1 MQTDGVL
8 VTGARAPV
16 AVHWAWA
23 LRASGYRVHLGDVQ
37 RYPLGHARGLSEG
50 YLRFAA
56 PRHDFAGFR
65 RDILGLCT
73 RHRITTIVPTC
84 EEVFWLAAMM
94 DDLTSAGITLFAPP
108 KDILH
113 RVHDKAAFVTL
124 CQDFW
129 PHLPQTRRL
138 ASMGEARAEAA
149 AAGGL
154 VFKPVYSRFA
164 TRTLIRPSAAAVA
177 TIQPTPAD
185 PWVAQEFL
193 PGREVC
199 AYAIATQGQVRA
211 LAVYHPRHRAGLG
224 AGIYFD
230 PVDPEPALAFVR
242 AFCAATQWTGQVSF
256 DLIEGAGGLYPI
268 ECNPR
273 ATSGLH
279 LIRDAGGLTD
289 AAFGAAEPLLIRSD
303 VGAQCVKLAMWL
315 YAGWPHRRRMPAFR
329 ADLARATEAL
339 RWADGRRIGLAGQ
352 LRAVI
357 EIAGL
362 ALRRG
367 QSLQQAATADV
378 EWNGPDQH

>member
-37 RYPLGHARGLSEG
+37 RYPLGNARGLSEG

-56 PRHDFAGFR
+56 PGHDFAGFR
-65 RDILGLCT
+65 RDVLALCA
-73 RHRITTIVPTC
+73 RYRITTIVPTC
-84 EEVFWLAAMM
+84 EEVFWLAAMI
-94 DDLTSAGITLFAPP
+94 DDLAQAGIALFAPP
-108 KDILH
+108 TAIL
-113 RVHDKAAFVTL
+113 RAVHDKAAFITL
-124 CQDFW
+124 CHDFW
-129 PHLPQTRRL
+129 PHLPRTRQL
-138 ASMGEARAEAA
+138 ITADDLRAELPE
-149 AAGGL
+149 AGRL
-154 VFKPVYSRFA
+154 VFKPVFSRFA
-164 TRTLIRPSAAAVA
+164 TRTLICPTAARAA

-185 PWVAQEFL
+185 PWVAQEFV
-193 PGREVC
+193 PGREIC

-279 LIRDAGGLTD
+279 LIRDAGGLTEAIF
-289 AAFGAAEPLLIRSD
+289 AAPDPLLIGAD

-315 YAGWPHRRRMPAFR
+315 YAGWPHRRQMPAFR

-339 RWADGRRIGLAGQ
+339 RWADGSRIGLAGQ
-352 LRAVI
+352 MRAVL

-367 QSLQQAATADV
+367 QSLQQAATADI
-378 EWNGPDQH
+378 EWNGPGQH